1 MSVEMTALVWPV
13 TVIMTV
19 LLIGVWRLSVADLE
33 THTAAA
39 AAARAASLADRPV
52 TAEAAAEQTAQ
63 AALAGAGLVCQK
75 LTVEV
80 DTSQFTHG
88 GTVSVQVSCRI
99 PTGDLIGL
107 GGPGTVTT
115 MAAARAPIEQHRH
128 LPVGQP

>member
-13 TVIMTV
+13 AAIMAV

-39 AAARAASLADRPV
+39 AAARAASLADSPASAE
-52 TAEAAAEQTAQ
+52 TAADQ
-63 AALAGAGLVCQK
+63 AAQEALADAGIACDE

-80 DTSQFTHG
+80 DNSQFTHG
-88 GTVSVQVSCRI
+88 GSVTVEVACQI

-107 GGPGTVTT
+107 GGPGSVTT
-115 MAAARAPIEQHRH
+115 STTARAPIEQHRH
-128 LPVGQP
+128 LQVGQP